1 MKLIDS
7 LGTPYDFQEYG
18 IFQLINLELGVD
30 ELTWLNDIYGDL
42 DYIYYFNHSGQKTT
56 TKLFNEC
63 YTSNSLDYLARIII
77 ARYKVKWT
85 KIYNALFDTT
95 YNLLD
100 DNHRTSIR
108 TPDLSQTETQ
118 KRNVSVTTQNYGN
131 DTDSVYGFNSTT
143 PVNSD
148 ASSNANTQTISA
160 NGETNKT
167 STSVTQTGTET
178 VTTHGSRTSAQ
189 KRIEEEL
196 ELRKTEFYDIL
207 MKDVDRLLV
216 LSVYTH

>member
-7 LGTPYDFQEYG
+7 LGSPINFDNG
-18 IFQLINLELGVD
+18 IFHWLYHDFSTEI
-30 ELTWLNDIYGDL
+30 TWLQDIYQDL
-42 DYIYYFNHSGQKTT
+42 DFIYYLNHSGQKTV
-56 TKLFNEC
+56 TKLFEL
-63 YTSNSLDYLARIII
+63 YSDDIDILAGIIWY
-77 ARYKVKWT
+77 RYKVKWT

-100 DNHRTSIR
+100 DNHKTSIR
-108 TPDLSQTETQ
+108 TPDLEQSETQ

-131 DTDSVYGFNSTT
+131 DLDSVYGFNSTT
-143 PVNSD
+143 PVDSDVNSN
-148 ASSNANTQTISA
+148 SNTQTISA

-189 KRIEEEL
+189 KRILEEL